1 MNAHAARTPWFAALL
16 VLLVFMALSS
26 LLAQPTAVGAQGT
39 PTPSKPSPTPCLA
52 MPGFGEGFE
61 SGTLGRFSSVV
72 ATCVPGGCGWTPNSS
87 NTHSG
92 SFSAF
97 SPDLNNVTD
106 QQLVLTA
113 AFAIPASGA
122 TGAELSFWHR
132 YTFEGTGSSS
142 FDGGV
147 LEVSTNG
154 GASWSDTCSLMLS
167 GFCNGTISSSFNN
180 PLAGRAGWVQVSP
193 GFPTFYK
200 STVNLI
206 SFAGKNVLFRFRQG
220 DDSSVGSLGWWIDD
234 VQVAINACFHQ
245 DLPIIR
251 AKESGNQDAQY
262 DNSLLGWLQSLWNAV
277 AGWLQPPPRTSVTQ

>member
-1 MNAHAARTPWFAALL
+1 MDIHTTRAPLFCALL
-16 VLLVFMALSS
+16 FILIFMALSFM
-26 LLAQPTAVGAQGT
+26 LGQTTVVEAQGT
-39 PTPSKPSPTPCLA
+39 PTPAMPSPTPCPV
-52 MPGFGEGFE
+52 MPGFSEDFE
-61 SGTLGRFSSVV
+61 SGTLGRFNSVV

-122 TGAELSFWHR
+122 TGANLSFWHR

-167 GFCNGTISSSFNN
+167 GFCNGTISSSYNN
-180 PLAGRAGWVQVSP
+180 PLAGRTGWVQVSP
-193 GFPTFYK
+193 GFPSFYK

-234 VQVAINACFHQ
+234 VQVAINGCFHQ

-251 AKESGNQDAQY
+251 AKESGSQDAQY

-277 AGWLQPPPRTSVTQ
+277 AGLF